1 MSTLVAAPRKAKPIT
16 LHLVLVAL
24 LAASFVAIVVYVL
37 GIGLNYYVL
46 PLSDRAFHPLHR
58 QLRPAGSIGMG
69 FGLFS
74 TAIFAVIYVYPLR
87 KKWTWL
93 RNIGTTRHWLDFHIV
108 MGLATPLLVAIHGA
122 FKFGGL
128 AGMAYW
134 IMMAVVV
141 SGIAGRYLYAQIP
154 RSKKDAEISLGE
166 LQGTSAE
173 LIADLRGQSLIPET
187 AWQPLVT
194 PMRREE
200 ALRMPLGRAMG
211 RMLALDM
218 ARPFRMAALR
228 RHALPPRE
236 RVWTL
241 GGLLASSHPDL
252 ERVVT
257 LVQRQSWLG
266 AKICFLDRAGQI
278 FKMWH
283 VVHRPFSYAFL
294 LLLAIHIGMAVWM
307 GFL

>member
-1 MSTLVAAPRKAKPIT
+1 MSTLVAAPRKSKPIT
-16 LHLVLVAL
+16 LHTVLVAL
-24 LAASFVAIVVYVL
+24 MSAAFLGIVVYVL
-37 GIGLNYYVL
+37 AIGLNYYLL

-58 QLRPAGSIGMG
+58 QLRPAGSVGLG
-69 FGLFS
+69 FGIFS

-87 KKWTWL
+87 KKWAWL
-93 RNIGTTRHWLDFHIV
+93 RGIGKTKHWLDFHIV
-108 MGLATPLLVAIHGA
+108 MGLAAPLLVAIHGA

-134 IMMAVVV
+134 IMMAVVI
-141 SGIAGRYLYAQIP
+141 SGIVGRYLYAQIP
-154 RSKKDAEISLGE
+154 RSKKDAELSLAE
-166 LQGTSAE
+166 LQSTSSQLSE
-173 LIADLRGQSLIPET
+173 DLRSQNLIAE
-187 AWQPLVT
+187 AVWQPLVT

-200 ALRMPLGRAMG
+200 ALKMPLGRAMG

-228 RHALPPRE
+228 RHGLPPAE
-236 RVWTL
+236 RIWTL
-241 GGLLASSHPDL
+241 GGLMASSHPDL
-252 ERVVT
+252 ERVVA

-294 LLLAIHIGMAVWM
+294 LLLAIHIGMAMWM